1 MWLSDGEEGV
11 GENLKNVWWNDVV
24 KATVQS
30 KETAW
35 KKVLGANNEVVKD
48 RCMEIYKEEKRKIK

>member
-1 MWLSDGEEGV
+1 M

-35 KKVLGANNEVVKD
+35 KKVLGANNEVKD